1 MPTVRLVCQI
11 CVWYIHACN
20 NIPQLTII
28 PITAEKLLD
37 AAEKLLDAETHSGS
51 VEGDSKTFLQGMVTV
66 GLFRRLW
73 VFSGQCFM
81 VCAASP
87 LAPQSG
93 QV

>member
-1 MPTVRLVCQI
+1 MV
-11 CVWYIHACN
+11 YIIYMHVYN
-20 NIPQLTII
+20 NIPQLTIYHNCGKVI
-28 PITAEKLLD
+28 RCGTY
-37 AAEKLLDAETHSGS
+37 SGS

-73 VFSGQCFM
+73 VFSGQCFR